1 MKRKNTHDVSVFSIV
16 CVYMKSANVPMAAKR
31 QKQNLLLLCVE
42 RCYHMLMHRAS
53 CGSAL
58 TTCWI
63 WNEWVWGRVNRQN
76 FDLKF
81 IMAPLLGMNG
91 QCFERKSSDI
101 GRVHVEM
108 VGTQINIQRSWT
120 IESIFQLFIDVIVVT
135 TNLWFKTEE
144 KYFSIRKS
152 YKMKKNSTISW
163 TFFLQ
168 SIYLRSLDLEEF
180 LNFYFQ
186 FQKSY
191 VWYWHGC
198 QFAIQLNS
206 IWCDPCW
213 IRRSIHYFTNL
224 WDPKYVIDCQ

>member
-1 MKRKNTHDVSVFSIV
+1 MSIVHRHFCIGNRSDGQCSTNQTGTKKKARRLQSRTWKIKRKNTHDVSVFSIV

-81 IMAPLLGMNG
+81 IMASLLSMNG

-101 GRVHVEM
+101 GRVHVELNYR
-108 VGTQINIQRSWT
+108 IN
-120 IESIFQLFIDVIVVT
+120 
-135 TNLWFKTEE
+135 
-144 KYFSIRKS
+144 FS
-152 YKMKKNSTISW
+152 
-163 TFFLQ
+163 TFYRCYCSDNKFM
-168 SIYLRSLDLEEF
+168 I
-180 LNFYFQ
+180 
-186 FQKSY
+186 
-191 VWYWHGC
+191 
-198 QFAIQLNS
+198 
-206 IWCDPCW
+206 
-213 IRRSIHYFTNL
+213 
-224 WDPKYVIDCQ
+224 